1 MSYSL
6 HLFADTPAAIT
17 AAVYTPYLVDRV
29 YGAAI
34 TSAAAVAI
42 GVADA
47 AAALHSRHLYC
58 CSAVAVDIA
67 GASTPLAASSFATA
81 TTVLSPSLVMSNVCT
96 APPLLTPYPF
106 TVNVADAAAAGRP
119 TSVPFR
125 CYRCRS
131 PLTVAAGS
139 LLPPPPLLST
149 SLAISIV
156 WRVPLLLLPFA
167 ADGRRRFVATAT
179 TVAVDVPCHI
189 DRLHGST
196 PSLKPPPFAVDVVDA
211 AVPLA
216 APPPYRSVAI
226 FYRHR
231 QLSLLFAAEEETV
244 AAGHAT
250 AAPRRSRKS
259 ACFSR
264 ARKQVRFWYS

>member
-17 AAVYTPYLVDRV
+17 AAVDTPYLVDRV

-34 TSAAAVAI
+34 TSTAAVAI

-67 GASTPLAASSFATA
+67 GASAPLAASSFATA
-81 TTVLSPSLVMSNVCT
+81 TTVLSPSLVTSNVCT

-139 LLPPPPLLST
+139 LLPPPPLLWT
-149 SLAISIV
+149 SLAILIV
-156 WRVPLLLLPFA
+156 CTAARHHLSHRRLLSTSSMLPYHWPPHLRTVPLLFSIVIVSYRYCSPPRK
-167 ADGRRRFVATAT
+167 RRSPPAT
-179 TVAVDVPCHI
+179 
-189 DRLHGST
+189 
-196 PSLKPPPFAVDVVDA
+196 PPR
-211 AVPLA
+211 PLA
-216 APPPYRSVAI
+216 
-226 FYRHR
+226 
-231 QLSLLFAAEEETV
+231 V
-244 AAGHAT
+244 AAR
-250 AAPRRSRKS
+250 APAFHERGNKFDFGTPNPLDSFVEQFKCTVIIANS
-259 ACFSR
+259 GS
-264 ARKQVRFWYS
+264 S

>member
-42 GVADA
+42 GVPDA

-67 GASTPLAASSFATA
+67 GASAPLAASSFATA

-156 WRVPLLLLPFA
+156 WRIPLLLLPFA
-167 ADGRRRFVATAT
+167 AAGRRRFVATA
-179 TVAVDVPCHI
+179 
-189 DRLHGST
+189 
-196 PSLKPPPFAVDVVDA
+196 
-211 AVPLA
+211 
-216 APPPYRSVAI
+216 
-226 FYRHR
+226 YRHHR
-231 QLSLLFAAEEETV
+231 CCGRPL
-244 AAGHAT
+244 
-250 AAPRRSRKS
+250 P
-259 ACFSR
+259 
-264 ARKQVRFWYS
+264 Y

>member
-42 GVADA
+42 GVPDA

-67 GASTPLAASSFATA
+67 GASAPLAASSFATA

-156 WRVPLLLLPFA
+156 CTA
-167 ADGRRRFVATAT
+167 A
-179 TVAVDVPCHI
+179 
-189 DRLHGST
+189 
-196 PSLKPPPFAVDVVDA
+196 PSLKPPPFCC
-211 AVPLA
+211 
-216 APPPYRSVAI
+216 R
-226 FYRHR
+226 RHR
-231 QLSLLFAAEEETV
+231 CCHAADRPTSILC
-244 AAGHAT
+244 
-250 AAPRRSRKS
+250 R
-259 ACFSR
+259 
-264 ARKQVRFWYS
+264 

>member
-1 MSYSL
+1 
-6 HLFADTPAAIT
+6 
-17 AAVYTPYLVDRV
+17 
-29 YGAAI
+29 
-34 TSAAAVAI
+34 
-42 GVADA
+42 
-47 AAALHSRHLYC
+47 
-58 CSAVAVDIA
+58 
-67 GASTPLAASSFATA
+67 
-81 TTVLSPSLVMSNVCT
+81 MSNVCT

-139 LLPPPPLLST
+139 LLPP
-149 SLAISIV
+149 
-156 WRVPLLLLPFA
+156 
-167 ADGRRRFVATAT
+167 TAT

-196 PSLKPPPFAVDVVDA
+196 PSFKPPPFAVDVVDA

-231 QLSLLFAAEEETV
+231 QLSLDCSPLRKRRSPPATPPRPLAV
-244 AAGHAT
+244 AAR
-250 AAPRRSRKS
+250 APASHEQGNKFDFGTPNPLDS
-259 ACFSR
+259 FIEMFKCTVIIANSG
-264 ARKQVRFWYS
+264 SS

>member
-1 MSYSL
+1 VSYSL

-67 GASTPLAASSFATA
+67 GASAPLAASSFATA
-81 TTVLSPSLVMSNVCT
+81 TTVLSPSLVMSIVCT

-131 PLTVAAGS
+131 PPTVAAGS
-139 LLPPPPLLST
+139 LLPP
-149 SLAISIV
+149 
-156 WRVPLLLLPFA
+156 
-167 ADGRRRFVATAT
+167 TAT

-231 QLSLLFAAEEETV
+231 QLSLLFAAEETV

-250 AAPRRSRKS
+250 AAPRCSRKS

-264 ARKQVRFWYS
+264 ARK